1 IEAEEDAEIAIGTKA
16 SSREEFEQQI
26 KEGKF
31 QENLR
36 KIKVKPGDFYFIP
49 AGTIHS
55 IGAGIMAYE
64 TMQSSDVSYR
74 VYDYDR
80 KLNNNEQ
87 RTLNVS
93 KA

>member
-1 IEAEEDAEIAIGTKA
+1 
-16 SSREEFEQQI
+16 
-26 KEGKF
+26 
-31 QENLR
+31 
-36 KIKVKPGDFYFIP
+36 
-49 AGTIHS
+49 
-55 IGAGIMAYE
+55 MAYE

-93 KA
+93 KALGVMVL

>member
-1 IEAEEDAEIAIGTKA
+1 
-16 SSREEFEQQI
+16 
-26 KEGKF
+26 
-31 QENLR
+31 
-36 KIKVKPGDFYFIP
+36 
-49 AGTIHS
+49 
-55 IGAGIMAYE
+55 MAYE

-93 KA
+93 KALDVMEYSSELPNIVPQNERITIAPT